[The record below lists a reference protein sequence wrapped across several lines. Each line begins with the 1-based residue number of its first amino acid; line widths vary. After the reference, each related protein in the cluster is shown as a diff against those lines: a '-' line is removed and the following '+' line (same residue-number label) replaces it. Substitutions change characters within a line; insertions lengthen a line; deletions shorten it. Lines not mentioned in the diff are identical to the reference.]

1 MKDPRQIILRPIVTE
16 KSLGS
21 QEDQQYSFEVDKRA
35 NKIEIRKAIEEIFDV
50 KVISV
55 QTMRKRGKLRRQRY
69 KVGRRRSWKKAI
81 IKLAPEDTIEII

>member
-35 NKIEIRKAIEEIFDV
+35 NKIEIRRAIEEIFDV
-50 KVISV
+50 KVVSV

-81 IKLAPEDTIEII
+81 IKLAPDDTIEVI